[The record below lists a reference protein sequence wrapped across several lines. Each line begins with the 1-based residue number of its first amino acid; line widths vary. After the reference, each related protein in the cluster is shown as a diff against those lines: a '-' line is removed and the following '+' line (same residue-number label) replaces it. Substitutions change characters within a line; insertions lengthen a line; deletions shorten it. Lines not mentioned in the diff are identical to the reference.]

1 MRSIARCFAPL
12 SLLAALLLAVPVAA
26 QDVITVAHVTATGNT
41 VVVPVYVRDLAG
53 TPLGVDRPAGSR
65 IQSLSIRVDYAPG
78 NAIQSV
84 TFSRAGITAGLTP
97 TIEFTPASPG
107 SISLLTTFRESTNP
121 IPFTLNAPA
130 PGDLVARLNV
140 TLASD
145 VAPGSTIDLTLN
157 AELTQL
163 TDEGGSAA
171 TKQTVANGTLAL
183 VSGSITVPQPTLSL
197 SPPSQ
202 SVVTGRAASLT
213 ITMSRALPA
222 AAVVTLQ
229 SSNSASIPVPP
240 SVSIPAGSTSTILTL
255 WAEAEGSAIVSA
267 ALPSELGAAS
277 ASASLTVTAEPPPS
291 CTQPSAPQLIGPATA
306 LPGHPYSIS
315 WSAVAFAS
323 EYLVEE
329 AADPTFTGATTRTVA
344 PLTASYTRTEPGIW
358 YYRARSRNTAGGCNL
373 LSGYSTVISVIL
385 TGPPAPELRVLPV
398 VGSTP
403 GAFGAYF
410 KTSVQLFN
418 PRQMAISGRIV
429 FHPQGESG
437 SASDP
442 SVRYEIAPGA
452 TLVFDDLLPAL
463 GVATGIGSADLITDS
478 GSPLPVSLVRVF
490 NDAGAAGTTGLAQEK
505 LSPAEALKEGERG
518 ALLAPADVQRLR
530 LNVGVRTLD
539 AGAAMA
545 IVIRSRDGAVLG
557 NVTRHYPPDFFQQ
570 VASATML
577 DGFVLTGGETLT
589 FEISSGSAFI
599 YGSTTDNTT
608 NDPSV
613 QLVRRID

>member
-1 MRSIARCFAPL
+1 MRSIARRFARFTF
-12 SLLAALLLAVPVAA
+12 LAAFLVAVPVAA
-26 QDVITVAHVTATGNT
+26 QDVITVADVTAIGNT
-41 VVVPVYVRDLAG
+41 VVVPVYVRDVAG

-65 IQSLSIRVDYAPG
+65 IQSLSIRVDYAPM
-78 NAIQSV
+78 ASIQSV
-84 TFSRAGITAGLTP
+84 TFTRAGITAGLTP
-97 TIEFTPASPG
+97 TIEFTPSSPG
-107 SISLLTTFRESTNP
+107 SISLLMTFPESTNP
-121 IPFTLNAPA
+121 IPFSSNAPA

-145 VAPGSTIDLTLN
+145 VAAGTTITLALN
-157 AELTQL
+157 SELTQL

-197 SPPSQ
+197 APSHQ
-202 SVVTGRAASLT
+202 SVITGRTASLT
-213 ITMSRALPA
+213 VTMSRALSTA
-222 AAVVTLQ
+222 TEVTLQ
-229 SSNSASIPVPP
+229 SSNPAAVTVQP
-240 SVSIPAGSTSTILTL
+240 SVTIPAGSTSTTVTVS
-255 WAEAEGSAIVSA
+255 AGTEGSAVVSA
-267 ALPSELGAAS
+267 TLPSAAGGAS

-291 CTQPSAPQLIGPATA
+291 CIQPAAPQLTGPGSA
-306 LPGHPYSIS
+306 LPGDPYSIS
-315 WSAVAFAS
+315 WSAVAGAT

-329 AADPTFTGATTRTVA
+329 SAEPTFTGATTRTVS
-344 PLTASYTRTEPGIW
+344 TTTVSYTRTQPGTW
-358 YYRARSRNTAGGCNL
+358 YYRARSRNAAGGCDRV
-373 LSGYSTVISVIL
+373 SGYSAVISVIL
-385 TGPPAPELRVLPV
+385 TGPPAPELRFLPV

-410 KTSVQLFN
+410 KTSVQLYN
-418 PRQMAISGRIV
+418 PRATTISGRIV
-429 FHPQGESG
+429 FHSQGVSG
-437 SASDP
+437 SDTDP
-442 SVRYEIAPGA
+442 SLRYEIAPGA

-463 GVATGIGSADLITDS
+463 GVATGIGSADVIADS
-478 GSPLPVSLVRVF
+478 GSPFPVSLVRVF

-505 LSPAEALKEGERG
+505 LSPQEALKEGERG
-518 ALLAPADVQRLR
+518 ALLAPTDLQRLR

-539 AGAAMA
+539 SGAAMS

-557 NVTRHYPPDFFQQ
+557 TVTRNYPQHFFQQ
-570 VASATML
+570 VGSAAML
-577 DGFVLTGGETLT
+577 DGFALTGGETLT